1 MAEIVL
7 ITGASSGIGWA
18 TAEEFARCGS
28 ALFLVARRRDRL
40 EELARRCREL
50 GAARAEPGV
59 FDLSCPGAGGLAV
72 RSAVDALGG
81 LDILVCN
88 AGYGA
93 WGPVMETTPE
103 AMQRMWQV
111 NYQSA
116 YESICEALPLFLQR
130 RSGHIVLVSSVIGR
144 KGMPYSAPYCA
155 TKFAQV
161 GLGEALWGELRDH
174 GIGVSVICPG
184 YTATE
189 FHQVA
194 SPGREA
200 RRPLPGQDPR
210 RVARAL
216 VRAVR
221 KRKREV
227 HLTALGRFLLGLN
240 RISPAAASWLTYL
253 AARIEHTRRSR

>member
-1 MAEIVL
+1 MAEKVF

-18 TAEEFARCGS
+18 TAEEFARQKS
-28 ALFLVARRRDRL
+28 ELFLVARREDRL
-40 EELARRCREL
+40 RELSLRCRQL
-50 GAARAEPGV
+50 GALRAEAGV
-59 FDLSCPGAGGLAV
+59 FDLSLPGAGRDAV
-72 RSAVDALGG
+72 RSAIEVLGG
-81 LDILVCN
+81 LDVLVCN

-93 WGPVMETTPE
+93 WGPVLETSPE
-103 AMQRMWQV
+103 AMHRMWQV

-116 YESICEALPLFLQR
+116 YESIYEILPTFLDR

-161 GLGEALWGELRDH
+161 GLGESLWGELRDQ
-174 GIGVSVICPG
+174 GIGVTVICPG

-189 FHQVA
+189 FHQVS
-194 SPGREA
+194 SPGRQQ
-200 RRPLPGQDPR
+200 RRPLSGQEPA

-221 KRKREV
+221 KRRREV
-227 HLTALGRFLLGLN
+227 HLTALGRFLLVLN
-240 RISPAAASWLTYL
+240 RISPAAASWLTYA
-253 AARIEHTRRSR
+253 AARLERGK